1 MARRLIIP
9 VLAAAALGACGPDV
23 PALDARIGA
32 EARAADFPDLV
43 PLGPLLA
50 GVDAIPPRRSRT
62 RRRQPRG
69 AHRRSAP
76 PRRRAPRA
84 AAVTRR
90 ALQPP
95 A

>member
-9 VLAAAALGACGPDV
+9 ALAVAALGACGPDV

-50 GVDAIPPRRSRT
+50 GVDAIPPRE
-62 RRRQPRG
+62 
-69 AHRRSAP
+69 AAP
-76 PRRRAPRA
+76 EGESLEARAADLRRRAA
-84 AAVTRR
+84 ALR
-90 ALQPP
+90 ALPL
-95 A
+95 